1 MVFTFLTV
9 NIPQIRSKTVAAVQF
24 KGIYTALITPFKGGK
39 VDEKAFQ
46 DFVQWQV
53 AEGVHGLVPCGT
65 TGESPTLSH
74 EEHKRVVELCIEAAA
89 GRVPVMAGTGSNST
103 AEAITLTQ
111 HAKKA
116 GAAGALVVA
125 PYYNKPTQEGI
136 YQHYKAINDA
146 CDLPIFIYNIPGRSV
161 INITDDTLARLSELP
176 NIAGVKDATGD
187 LARPYT
193 LRAKMKKPLQLLS
206 GEDMTA
212 VAFNVSGGQGCISVA
227 SNIMPKACA
236 MVQEAC
242 MRGDYASAITLQDTL
257 TELNSVMF
265 CETSPIPVKFA
276 ASLMNKCSPELR
288 LPLVQPSED
297 SKKHVTEV
305 LKKLRLL

>member
-1 MVFTFLTV
+1 L
-9 NIPQIRSKTVAAVQF
+9 AVSSF
-24 KGIYTALITPFKGGK
+24 KGIYTALITPFSNGK
-39 VDEKAFQ
+39 IDEKAFL
-46 DFVQWQV
+46 DFVHWQV

-74 EEHKRVVELCIEAAA
+74 EEHKRIVELCIEAAA

-103 AEAITLTQ
+103 DEAITLTK
-111 HAKKA
+111 HAKTA
-116 GAAGALVVA
+116 GASAALIVA
-125 PYYNKPTQEGI
+125 PYYNKPSQEGI

-193 LRAKMKKPLQLLS
+193 LRAKMKKHLQLLS

-227 SNIMPKACA
+227 SNIMPKTCA
-236 MVQEAC
+236 QVQEAC
-242 MRGDYASAITLQDTL
+242 INGDYKTAIALQDTL
-257 TELNSVMF
+257 TELNAVLF
-265 CETSPIPVKFA
+265 CETSPVPVKFA
-276 ASLMNKCSPELR
+276 ASLMNKCKPDLR

-297 SKKHVTEV
+297 SKKHITEV